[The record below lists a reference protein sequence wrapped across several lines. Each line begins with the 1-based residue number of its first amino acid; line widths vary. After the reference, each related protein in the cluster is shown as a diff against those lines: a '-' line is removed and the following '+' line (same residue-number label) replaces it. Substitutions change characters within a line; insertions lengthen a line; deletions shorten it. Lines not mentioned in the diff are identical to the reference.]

1 MSSLHKEFE
10 LAEALE
16 RALAKRGSTPAV
28 LDNDVAELVQLARTL
43 QDTATRVAPSEEF
56 RARSH
61 QRLLM
66 HMARS
71 SRPRHSRRT
80 SIAERA
86 RVWAI
91 RVGAALASLSIAGA
105 AAAGASAS
113 ALPGDPLYPVK
124 QVTESAVL
132 QLAATDSARQD
143 VLLHQADTRLDETAR
158 LVEQGR
164 DADAAVTVARYD
176 ETLAALTAPA
186 TSAPVQSQLG
196 SSEARLNR
204 LLESAPPSA
213 RPGLQRALA
222 ATERS
227 LNGGESTSPVAD
239 TAETA
244 APEPHQSQQPSE
256 LVHTERAAVRPS
268 VPADSGEHSDAR
280 TPQGPADYHRHGLQ
294 HQPQPTLVAIEPD
307 SPAAEASR
315 NESDGLP
322 APDQSNPVPRAGAHA
337 VRPTESAATPRA
349 NAQPGAVKPGRTAPE
364 RSGAPRPAPAPAG
377 RGRPSRNPIL
387 SG

>member
-1 MSSLHKEFE
+1 MSSLHKEFG

-16 RALAKRGSTPAV
+16 RALAERGSTPAV
-28 LDNDVAELVQLARTL
+28 LDYDVAELVQLARTL
-43 QDTATRVAPSEEF
+43 QDIATQVAPSDEF

-66 HMARS
+66 QMARS
-71 SRPRHSRRT
+71 SRPRHSLRT

-91 RVGAALASLSIAGA
+91 RVSGAVAALSIAGA

-132 QLAATDSARQD
+132 QFAPTDLARQD
-143 VLLHQADTRLDETAR
+143 LLLQQADTRLDETAR

-164 DADAAVTVARYD
+164 DTDAAVTVARYD

-196 SSEARLNR
+196 SNEARLNR
-204 LLESAPPSA
+204 LLESAPPAA

-227 LNGGESTSPVAD
+227 LNRGESTSPVAD

-244 APEPHQSQQPSE
+244 ATPTPEPHEIQQPSE
-256 LVHTERAAVRPS
+256 IVHTERAAVRPS
-268 VPADSGEHSDAR
+268 VPADSGEHSEAP
-280 TPQGPADYHRHGLQ
+280 TPQAPADSHRQDFQ
-294 HQPQPTLVAIEPD
+294 HQPQPTVVAGEPD
-307 SPAAEASR
+307 NPATEGSSI
-315 NESDGLP
+315 ESDGPP
-322 APDQSNPVPRAGAHA
+322 APDQSNPVPRADAHA
-337 VRPTESAATPRA
+337 VRATESAPTPTPRA
-349 NAQPGAVKPGRTAPE
+349 NAQPETVQPGRTAPE

-377 RGRPSRNPIL
+377 RGRP
-387 SG
+387 